1 MNRDETAAGR
11 RWEAGGDGGFPAAA
25 GCGGMNGRA
34 RTDGPGGA
42 DYRGGVGAGGEWM
55 RLDPRM
61 PWLSLSWVIGPLAP
75 IAVTALVARDRLN
88 PQTVIT
94 LGSILATGA
103 VITVIGLLRYITT
116 RYRVTG
122 DRVEL
127 RSGLLF
133 RRHRSVPRDRVRSV
147 DLTAGP
153 MHRVFG
159 LATVKVG
166 TGQNDAEKG
175 FALDGVS
182 RAGAL
187 LLRRSL
193 LGRTAP
199 ADSVIAELRPAWI
212 RYALLSSWALPIGLA
227 PFGLFFRVLDIFGI
241 SPAEVGFLGELWAAV
256 MATHPVVVLAAA
268 VGVVLAIGLSGAL
281 LLYVESWWN
290 FGLTREPD
298 HTFLVRRGLL
308 TTRSLSLEE
317 RRLHGVEVAE
327 PLPLRWGGG
336 ARLNAVAT
344 GLGEDDST
352 ALLPPAPRA
361 EAHRSAAAVL
371 AEDASPALAALAAHP
386 RAALRRR
393 VVHAIWPP
401 LVLGL
406 LSAGLAAWLSWVPGL
421 LWLAGPALLPA
432 GLLLA
437 RDAYRNLG
445 HGLRG
450 PYLVTR
456 YGTARRRTV
465 VLRRTAIIGWTV
477 SRSPFQRRS
486 GLLTLAATTAAGK
499 GSYKVRDVSVTR
511 GLVFAEE
518 SVPGLL
524 APFLR
529 RSSGN

>member
-1 MNRDETAAGR
+1 
-11 RWEAGGDGGFPAAA
+11 
-25 GCGGMNGRA
+25 
-34 RTDGPGGA
+34 
-42 DYRGGVGAGGEWM
+42 
-55 RLDPRM
+55 LDPRM
-61 PWLSLSWVIGPLAP
+61 PWLSLGWVIGPLAP

-88 PQTVIT
+88 LQTVIT

-103 VITVIGLLRYITT
+103 VITVIGLLRYFTT

-147 DLTAGP
+147 DLTARP

-159 LATVKVG
+159 LATVKIG

-227 PFGLFFRVLDIFGI
+227 PFGLFFRVLDIFGV

-256 MATHPVVVLAAA
+256 MATHPVVVLAVA

-281 LLYVESWWN
+281 LLYVEAWWN
-290 FGLTREPD
+290 FRLTREPD
-298 HTFLVRRGLL
+298 RTFLVRRGLL

-336 ARLNAVAT
+336 ARLNALAT

-371 AEDASPALAALAAHP
+371 AEGASPALARLVAHP

-524 APFLR
+524 APFVR